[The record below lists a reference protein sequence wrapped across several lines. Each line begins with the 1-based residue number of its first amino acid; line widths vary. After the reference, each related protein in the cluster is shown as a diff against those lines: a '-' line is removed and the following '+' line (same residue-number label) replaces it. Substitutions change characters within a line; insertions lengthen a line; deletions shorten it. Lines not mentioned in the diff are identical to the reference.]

1 MKKLISA
8 VTSLCMA
15 ASMVCTVVPATVGA
29 ADASKGLSIKTY
41 DIQNPSADSAKS
53 EITIAKADIPAGGY
67 TIPSAVYYSEATV
80 NSTGSMLASI
90 TTDSKDIQFKMY
102 DPALDAYTSEK
113 KAYKLG
119 DVEFETNKYISFAGY
134 AKSKRD
140 GYKAGGAY
148 QMACESSQT
157 AAKTDNYFIGC
168 SWMNDGRDY
177 AWAGEKSDSY
187 PFYVF
192 DTIIPQD
199 IKAGT
204 YKVMFCDYN
213 TDATGKNDN
222 PCPMVESQGTRY
234 TKKEGNLK
242 LSELT
247 IKVTDGPTDETT
259 TTVNP
264 DKTTTTTTKAPDK
277 ETTTTTKAPVSDADI
292 SFSFVEYESQ
302 KNTITATPGQKIDVD
317 VNITAGNK
325 PVSALDVQF
334 KANGLKITSIGEGTE
349 AFDGKTVN
357 SNLSELRANYAT
369 LKGDTPMV
377 PADGKSAF
385 MLTIEVPAD
394 AKDGTYTL
402 DFDTQCKIFK
412 DNTSFNYKTASTP
425 LTVVVGDVVTTTT
438 KKPDDKTTTTTT
450 TKKPDDKTTTTTKPV
465 ADADINFAFVKYE
478 ENKSE
483 ITAKPGDEIDVD
495 VNIVANGKP
504 VSALDVQF
512 KADGLEI
519 TNIGEGTEAFDGKTV
534 NSNLSELR
542 ANYATLKGDTPMVPV
557 DGKTAFMLT
566 IKVPANAKDG
576 TYTLGFDS
584 QCKIFKDNTSFNY
597 TTAFT
602 PLKVT
607 VGDVVTTTTTQ
618 KPDDKTTTTTTVS
631 TTKAPDDKTTTT
643 TTTKTPDDV
652 KTIKVTMWGDAN
664 CDGKV
669 NVADVVAIRNMAAD
683 MDKFLADAEFK
694 FDKAQGRVNADVVDP
709 QDITGAACDPAKVKI
724 TGTDADLIINY
735 IISNGYDMAKAV
747 TPKKS

>member
-67 TIPSAVYYSEATV
+67 KIPSAVYYSEATV

-259 TTVNP
+259 TTTKAP

-277 ETTTTTKAPVSDADI
+277 ETTTTTKPPVSDADV

-302 KNTITATPGQKIDVD
+302 KNTITAKPGQKIDVD

-377 PADGKSAF
+377 P
-385 MLTIEVPAD
+385 
-394 AKDGTYTL
+394 
-402 DFDTQCKIFK
+402 
-412 DNTSFNYKTASTP
+412 
-425 LTVVVGDVVTTTT
+425 
-438 KKPDDKTTTTTT
+438 
-450 TKKPDDKTTTTTKPV
+450 
-465 ADADINFAFVKYE
+465 
-478 ENKSE
+478 
-483 ITAKPGDEIDVD
+483 
-495 VNIVANGKP
+495 
-504 VSALDVQF
+504 
-512 KADGLEI
+512 
-519 TNIGEGTEAFDGKTV
+519 
-534 NSNLSELR
+534 
-542 ANYATLKGDTPMVPV
+542 V

-566 IKVPANAKDG
+566 IKVPSNAKNG

-643 TTTKTPDDV
+643 TTTTKTPDDV

-664 CDGKV
+664 VDGKV

>member
-259 TTVNP
+259 TTTKAP

-277 ETTTTTKAPVSDADI
+277 ETTTTTKPPVSDADI

-377 PADGKSAF
+377 P
-385 MLTIEVPAD
+385 
-394 AKDGTYTL
+394 
-402 DFDTQCKIFK
+402 
-412 DNTSFNYKTASTP
+412 
-425 LTVVVGDVVTTTT
+425 
-438 KKPDDKTTTTTT
+438 
-450 TKKPDDKTTTTTKPV
+450 
-465 ADADINFAFVKYE
+465 
-478 ENKSE
+478 
-483 ITAKPGDEIDVD
+483 
-495 VNIVANGKP
+495 
-504 VSALDVQF
+504 
-512 KADGLEI
+512 
-519 TNIGEGTEAFDGKTV
+519 
-534 NSNLSELR
+534 
-542 ANYATLKGDTPMVPV
+542 V

-566 IKVPANAKDG
+566 IKVPSNAKDG

-643 TTTKTPDDV
+643 TTTTKTPDDV

-664 CDGKV
+664 VDGKV